1 MKFIVLS
8 LLLCAAPLLA
18 ADVPQQ
24 LMEADRAFDSATL
37 ARGLDGWMSFF
48 ADDARLNQRP
58 TEIVGKAALRE
69 FYSGMFARKEFSI
82 RWQPI
87 HAEASMDGTLGF
99 TYGVSQISFRDDQG
113 ELVKHEGRYLTVWR
127 RQRDGSWKVTTDIG
141 S

>member
-1 MKFIVLS
+1 MKLFVLC
-8 LLLCAAPLLA
+8 LALCAAPLLA
-18 ADVPQQ
+18 ADMPQQ
-24 LMEADRAFDSATL
+24 LMEADRAFDAATL
-37 ARGLDGWMSFF
+37 AKGLDGWMSYF

-69 FYSGMFARKEFSI
+69 FYSKMFARSEFSL

-87 HAEASMDGTLGF
+87 HAEASKDGTLGF
-99 TYGVSQISFRDDQG
+99 TYGVSQMSYRDDKG

-127 RQRDGSWKVTTDIG
+127 KQRDGSWKVATDLG